1 MRGLSSNIA
10 TFGMIL
16 LLTGF
21 AACALLLPG
30 LMPVSLALMLGLL
43 LIAAGYAL
51 PVQSMFVWLL
61 VVETT
66 PEMWLSDL
74 IGDHELVIAALKISG
89 LALIALS
96 ALRYR
101 PRLDRFN
108 PGFAFLAMFIGG
120 FVHGLWPSL
129 SLMSSLR
136 SLIGS
141 AAPFA
146 SGFVEVPPQWRRA
159 VVRAVIIGP
168 VVTVIFGLI
177 LAALRIRGFYYSEL
191 GAIRLNASSNPA
203 FLAGFALTAIYAG
216 VVEFLR
222 AGKSKE
228 LGWLALNLLV
238 LVATGAR
245 APLFFAASV
254 LVLVFGFIRSPYLPA
269 RRRAMVLAA
278 CGAGVAGI
286 LMAASTLHF
295 VRVIDLIDLGDAG
308 DLSNRNLVW
317 PVFEKAIAASPWL
330 GWGVGAGKV
339 IVPLHSAL
347 GTFLGTNAAH
357 EEYLRISAEG
367 GIPGA
372 VLLVLMLGLWVMRG
386 SADLPA
392 AQRQTIRLVF
402 IAFALHSTTDN
413 TLIATTSLAFFT
425 WARAVL
431 TFGERS
437 ESLNRNDNSG

>member
-1 MRGLSSNIA
+1 MRALAPNA
-10 TFGMIL
+10 VALGMIL
-16 LLTGF
+16 VVAGF
-21 AACALLLPG
+21 GGCALLLPG
-30 LMPVSLALMLGLL
+30 LMPPALALMLGIL

-51 PVQSMFVWLL
+51 PVQSMFLWLL

-89 LALIALS
+89 LGLIALS
-96 ALRYR
+96 ALRYGS
-101 PRLDRFN
+101 RLDRFN
-108 PGFAFLAMFIGG
+108 PGFAFLAMFTGG
-120 FVHGLWPSL
+120 FVHGLWPGL
-129 SLMSSLR
+129 SVVSSLR

-146 SGFVEVPPQWRRA
+146 SGFVAVPPRWRRA

-168 VVTVIFGLI
+168 MVTVGFGLI
-177 LAALRIRGFYYSEL
+177 LTALGIRGFYYSEL

-222 AGKSKE
+222 AGKTKE
-228 LGWLALNLLV
+228 LCWLALNLLI

-245 APLFFAASV
+245 APLFFAVSI
-254 LVLVFGFIRSPYLPA
+254 LILVFGFIGSPYLPA
-269 RRRAMVLAA
+269 RRRVMILAG
-278 CGAGVAGI
+278 CGIGVAGI

-295 VRVIDLIDLGDAG
+295 VRVIDLVDLGDAS

-317 PVFEKAIAASPWL
+317 PVFEKAITASPWL

-367 GIPGA
+367 GVPGA
-372 VLLVLMLGLWVMRG
+372 IFLVLMLALWAVRG
-386 SADLPA
+386 SAALPS
-392 AQRQTIRLVF
+392 AQRQAIRLVF
-402 IAFALHSTTDN
+402 IAFALHSATDN

-425 WARAVL
+425 WTRAVL
-431 TFGERS
+431 TFGER
-437 ESLNRNDNSG
+437 LD